1 MIQYKEKPFYLDDE
15 KIAWVEK
22 TLASLSVEEKAG
34 QLFCIAAFG
43 DLNQI
48 IESYDRLPYGALM
61 YRPNDAKSVEE
72 ANRILREKLKVPPL
86 VAANLESGG
95 SGVAMEGTL
104 YGPQLQVG
112 ASGDHHN
119 AYNLGKISASEA
131 MAVGVNLAFAP
142 VVDVNYNWRNPI
154 TNVRTYGSDPEEVL
168 AYAKEYVKASLEE
181 GIAVSIKHFPGD
193 GVDERD
199 QHIVA
204 SVNSLSTEEWD
215 KTYGKIYGELIEQGA
230 QTVMAGHIMQPA
242 YTRALNPGIADRD
255 IMPATLSKELITGL
269 LRGKLGFNGVVIT
282 DATNMVGMCC
292 MMERRK
298 LVPASINAGCDIFL
312 FGKNAVED
320 YGYLLDAIR
329 SGELSMERLD
339 EAVARILALKAS
351 LNLHLEPE
359 KKDVSIVG
367 CKEHLKLAE
376 ALADESITLVKD
388 TQNLLPITPETHKR
402 VWLHIIDEP
411 GFTDPTTCEQ
421 VVLEE
426 LKNAGF
432 EVYYDDNEPKGLPDT
447 QIPVSELKA
456 KYDVIIYFANI
467 VNASYKTVTR
477 LKWRSPA
484 AIDAPY
490 YTEDIPTLFVSLANP
505 YHFVDVPMIRTIINA
520 YSPSRTTVKAVID
533 KITGKST
540 FKGKNPVDPF
550 AGMFGK
556 DI

>member
-1 MIQYKEKPFYLDDE
+1 MTDYKAKPFYLNDE
-15 KIAWVEK
+15 QIRWVENTLK
-22 TLASLSVEEKAG
+22 TLTVEEKCG

-43 DLNQI
+43 NLDEI
-48 IESYDRLPYGALM
+48 IAMYDRLPYGSLM
-61 YRPNDAKSVEE
+61 YRPNDAKSVAR

-95 SGVAMEGTL
+95 SGVAKEGTL

-112 ASGDHHN
+112 ASGKHEN
-119 AYNLGKISASEA
+119 AYHLGEISASEA
-131 MAVGVNLAFAP
+131 RAVGVNLAFAP
-142 VVDVNYNWRNPI
+142 VVDVNFNWRNPI

-168 AYAKEYVKASLEE
+168 AYGREYVRAALKE

-204 SVNSLSTEEWD
+204 SVNSLSTEDWD
-215 KTYGKIYGELIEQGA
+215 KTYGRIYKELIEEGA

-242 YTRALNPGIADRD
+242 YTRALHPGIADRD

-312 FGKNAVED
+312 FGKNPFED
-320 YGYLLDAIR
+320 YGYMLDAVKN
-329 SGELSMERLD
+329 GELSEERLD
-339 EAVARILALKAS
+339 EAVGRVLALKAS
-351 LNLHLEPE
+351 LKLNEQPKE
-359 KKDVSIVG
+359 QDVSVVG
-367 CKEHLKLAE
+367 CAAHHALAE
-376 ALADESITLVKD
+376 KLADESVTLVKD
-388 TQNLLPITPETHKR
+388 TQHLLPITPETHKR

-411 GFTDPTTCEQ
+411 GFTDPTTCEA

-432 EVYYDDNEPKGLPDT
+432 EVYYDDNEPKGIMDT
-447 QIPVSELKA
+447 QIPVAELKK

-477 LKWRSPA
+477 LRWRSPA

-505 YHFVDVPMIRTIINA
+505 YHFADVPMIRTIINA
-520 YSPSRTTVKAVID
+520 YSPSRTTVKAVIE
-533 KITGKST
+533 KIMGKST
-540 FKGKNPVDPF
+540 FKGVNPVDPF
-550 AGMFGK
+550 AGLFGK

>member
-1 MIQYKEKPFYLDDE
+1 MVNYREKPFYLDDE
-15 KIAWVEK
+15 KIRWVEE
-22 TLASLSVEEKAG
+22 TLASLTLEEKCG

-43 DLNQI
+43 NLDQI
-48 IESYDRLPYGALM
+48 IEMYDRLPYGSLM
-61 YRPNDAKSVEE
+61 YRPNDAKSVER
-72 ANRILREKLKVPPL
+72 ANRILREKLKVAPL

-95 SGVAMEGTL
+95 SGVAQEGTL

-112 ASGDHHN
+112 ASGRHEN
-119 AYNLGKISASEA
+119 AFHLGQISAREA
-131 MAVGVNLAFAP
+131 KAVGVNLAFAP

-154 TNVRTYGSDPEEVL
+154 TNVRTYGSDAEEVL
-168 AYAKEYVKASLEE
+168 AYGRQYVKAALQE

-215 KTYGKIYGELIEQGA
+215 KTYGKIYKQLIEEGA

-242 YTRALNPGIADRD
+242 YTRALNPGIKDGE

-312 FGKNAVED
+312 FGKNPFED
-320 YGYLLDAIR
+320 YGYLCDAAR
-329 SGELSMERLD
+329 SGELPMERLN
-339 EAVARILALKAS
+339 EAVSRVLALKAS
-351 LNLHLEPE
+351 LNLHLPAEE
-359 KKDVSIVG
+359 KDTSVVG
-367 CKEHLKLAE
+367 CAEHQKLAE
-376 ALADESITLVKD
+376 ELADQSVTLVKD
-388 TQNLLPITPETHKR
+388 TQHLLPITPKTHKR

-411 GFTDPTTCEQ
+411 GFTDPTTCEK

-426 LKNAGF
+426 MERAGF

-447 QIPVSELKA
+447 QIPVEELKK

-477 LKWRSPA
+477 LRWRSPA

-490 YTEDIPTLFVSLANP
+490 YTQDIPTMFVSLANP
-505 YHFVDVPMIRTIINA
+505 YHFADVPMIRTIINA
-520 YSPSRTTVKAVID
+520 YSPSRTTVRAVIQ
-533 KITGKST
+533 KMMGNSE
-540 FKGKNPVDPF
+540 FKGVNPVDPF
-550 AGMFGK
+550 CGLFGK